1 MGRGYL
7 AIVPAIVP
15 AIATTAVI
23 AVIAHGTRVTRFSLC
38 VAFGHLFIR
47 ASRPRRLLA
56 AMPPRPRHGFLAAM
70 PAPGPRSF
78 CSPRHRRTPSCHP
91 ICGSSHPT
99 VLRRSMVN
107 MNSMPHRV
115 TSYCHPCVP
124 LHPCTVFDAITSPA
138 AVTANA
144 ASAFGYD
151 SSAPRRCRPMHPRQV
166 SPRPPPASGPRS
178 PVILRSSSIRSA
190 HCTVLPVYV
199 SARRIYA
206 SLNSPLPTLHSIM
219 SHRRTVTPAADAQL
233 TYASFSAPRRLH
245 SSSGSVRHPSTAS
258 RAA

>member
-166 SPRPPPASGPRS
+166 SPRPPPRFGPSVTRHSQVFLDTFSSLHRS
-178 PVILRSSSIRSA
+178 TGLRLSTPNLRLTQLTAPYTSFDHVTPSHRHTRRRCSA
-190 HCTVLPVYV
+190 HLRV
-199 SARRIYA
+199 I
-206 SLNSPLPTLHSIM
+206 
-219 SHRRTVTPAADAQL
+219 Q
-233 TYASFSAPRRLH
+233 
-245 SSSGSVRHPSTAS
+245 
-258 RAA
+258 RAAASTFFIWFSPTSIHG